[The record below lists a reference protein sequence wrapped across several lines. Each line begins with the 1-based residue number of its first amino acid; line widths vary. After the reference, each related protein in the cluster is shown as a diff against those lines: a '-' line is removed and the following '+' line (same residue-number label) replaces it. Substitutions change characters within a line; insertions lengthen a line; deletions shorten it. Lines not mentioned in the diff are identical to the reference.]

1 MEHPVPCLA
10 YWSLPSSKDSA
21 DFELIMHTPPSG
33 LLPLASVVNIQKLE
47 EDGNMF
53 QIKIKAPKLKHSK
66 AKEQGAFSA
75 LSFSSKVSF
84 DNSGSFSSE
93 AEVFCFKSDSKEKTD
108 AWLAKLI
115 ECFSKHLKS
124 TSLAMGYFGSARIH
138 TSSKFITPV
147 KTLPFSRDHS
157 QSAGAPGSEEH
168 ESESEEAAGSHVTP
182 DAESRRCLRK
192 IHAETRFMQ
201 SLWRIIISYSES
213 CKEEMKFGET
223 GALRLLFNMQKTDLG
238 VIQFMFK
245 TLLKPDPENEP
256 ELLLESILKKC
267 DTNTLYSAFD
277 EILKKHES
285 DSWKY
290 SIWFLWYHC
299 QLRLR
304 LLHICRNPLRCTR
317 CASALSSF
325 EEFILSRFGDPI
337 RFNTHVKEA
346 LLRILIIPPSDEKAF
361 RNLANEEE
369 QSYKKVHNLE
379 LWKLFLRCS
388 AKCGEKVRR
397 ECILDIHNLLS
408 QSAANIRSLAAQPDW
423 QDFVWDLF
431 MVSFKEEIN
440 SNYALNLVGSM
451 LLVSFFEFS
460 SMRFQSLLNGLYKSA
475 YCAHQRNFEVTS
487 SYSLHC
493 FRALLI
499 SFLNILINS
508 RRYPVRL
515 NLRKAAD
522 GSGEV
527 WQSVMFMSS
536 FCRKFVFASADW
548 VQVLKFESPD
558 DQSEQAGLAR
568 SDSNSSISENESLD
582 KRKARYRLRSGSK
595 SLAIPEITEIKLEED
610 IIKPYYGLHPDWKDD
625 NKFNDM
631 IVLQKICKLYQT
643 LHIDT
648 PNPSVAIGVSSDEWD
663 AYNKFNTDYRIL
675 CDSLKF
681 LSLFNSD
688 QGDPFSEPATSVLCR
703 KFCTARDAT
712 ARSKL
717 TKRLSTR
724 KSEFESSS
732 RVKALISVFEN
743 QA

>member
-1 MEHPVPCLA
+1 
-10 YWSLPSSKDSA
+10 
-21 DFELIMHTPPSG
+21 
-33 LLPLASVVNIQKLE
+33 
-47 EDGNMF
+47 
-53 QIKIKAPKLKHSK
+53 
-66 AKEQGAFSA
+66 
-75 LSFSSKVSF
+75 
-84 DNSGSFSSE
+84 
-93 AEVFCFKSDSKEKTD
+93 
-108 AWLAKLI
+108 
-115 ECFSKHLKS
+115 
-124 TSLAMGYFGSARIH
+124 
-138 TSSKFITPV
+138 
-147 KTLPFSRDHS
+147 
-157 QSAGAPGSEEH
+157 
-168 ESESEEAAGSHVTP
+168 
-182 DAESRRCLRK
+182 
-192 IHAETRFMQ
+192 
-201 SLWRIIISYSES
+201 
-213 CKEEMKFGET
+213 
-223 GALRLLFNMQKTDLG
+223 
-238 VIQFMFK
+238 
-245 TLLKPDPENEP
+245 
-256 ELLLESILKKC
+256 
-267 DTNTLYSAFD
+267 
-277 EILKKHES
+277 
-285 DSWKY
+285 
-290 SIWFLWYHC
+290 
-299 QLRLR
+299 
-304 LLHICRNPLRCTR
+304 
-317 CASALSSF
+317 
-325 EEFILSRFGDPI
+325 
-337 RFNTHVKEA
+337 
-346 LLRILIIPPSDEKAF
+346 
-361 RNLANEEE
+361 
-369 QSYKKVHNLE
+369 
-379 LWKLFLRCS
+379 
-388 AKCGEKVRR
+388 
-397 ECILDIHNLLS
+397 
-408 QSAANIRSLAAQPDW
+408 
-423 QDFVWDLF
+423 
-431 MVSFKEEIN
+431 
-440 SNYALNLVGSM
+440 
-451 LLVSFFEFS
+451 
-460 SMRFQSLLNGLYKSA
+460 
-475 YCAHQRNFEVTS
+475 
-487 SYSLHC
+487 
-493 FRALLI
+493 
-499 SFLNILINS
+499 
-508 RRYPVRL
+508 
-515 NLRKAAD
+515 LRKAAD